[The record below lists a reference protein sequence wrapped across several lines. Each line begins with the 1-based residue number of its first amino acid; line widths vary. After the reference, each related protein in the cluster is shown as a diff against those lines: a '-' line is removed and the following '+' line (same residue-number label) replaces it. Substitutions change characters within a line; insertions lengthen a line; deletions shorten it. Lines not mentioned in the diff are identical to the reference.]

1 MPFAEVKYDP
11 NSWDNTTVTISHEML
26 EMLVDP
32 YGNRFIQAPDI
43 DPSALDRHLVSYL
56 VEVGDPC
63 ETFSYSIDG
72 VSVSDFVTPEYYN
85 NNAPLNTE
93 FDLLR
98 KLRQPLQVSN
108 GCYISFEDPQDN
120 NWHQK
125 DTHGNF

>member
-1 MPFAEVKYDP
+1 MEIASFKLQTY
-11 NSWDNTTVTISHEML
+11 
-26 EMLVDP
+26 
-32 YGNRFIQAPDI
+32 I
-43 DPSALDRHLVSYL
+43 DPALDRHLVSYL

-108 GCYISFEDPQDN
+108 GCYISFEIFRIIIGIKRIPMATFSS
-120 NWHQK
+120 WSYK
-125 DTHGNF
+125 